1 MVLRV
6 AAQAGVFHPRAAI
19 VHRRQQG
26 VPRGVEIG
34 GFHVDVGVVNDFL
47 RGLVGGIGQLL
58 GHDAAVGRPGGTVV
72 GGIGAG
78 GFGGIIAA
86 VAVFAADAAA
96 ACQQYSRQQG
106 SGYAEMFFH
115 GGCSFLFHGFSRVA
129 SSHP

>member
-26 VPRGVEIG
+26 VPCGVEIG

-58 GHDAAVGRPGGTVV
+58 GHDAAVGRPGGGIV
-72 GGIGAG
+72 GALCAG
-78 GFGGIIAA
+78 GFGGVIAA
-86 VAVFAADAAA
+86 VLTADAAA

-115 GGCSFLFHGFSRVA
+115 GGCSFLFHGFGRVV

>member
-58 GHDAAVGRPGGTVV
+58 GHDAAVGCPGGGIV
-72 GGIGAG
+72 GALCAG
-78 GFGGIIAA
+78 GFGGVIAA
-86 VAVFAADAAA
+86 VLTADAAA